1 MSRFGTSSQSK
12 GSPSLSWTLE
22 LLGISIQILFGLFM
36 GLWRHRIIRRHFG
49 SMSRKVHL
57 LCAER
62 TEAKSPGTGR
72 KSARGTRSQG
82 KHVNHDIGIAELIH
96 GEIEDAIE
104 SDTEESDGQDII
116 LLC

>member
-1 MSRFGTSSQSK
+1 MSRFGASSQSR
-12 GSPSLSWTLE
+12 GVTLSLLDSRAPGHWDPDP
-22 LLGISIQILFGLFM
+22 FGLFM

-96 GEIEDAIE
+96 GEREDAIE
-104 SDTEESDGQDII
+104 SDTEESDG
-116 LLC
+116 